1 MSSFI
6 QVNTTI
12 DTQEGAKKIAD
23 TLIGKRLAACVQLS
37 GPITSTYW
45 WQGQIETAQE
55 WICTAKTRQDL
66 YDAVEQAI
74 RSVHSYAEPEI
85 LATPILAGSHG
96 YLNWIVEETTK
107 QMP

>member
-12 DTQEGAKKIAD
+12 DTQEGARRIASM
-23 TLIGKRLAACVQLS
+23 LVEKRLAACVQVS

-45 WQGQIETAQE
+45 WQGRIEVAQE
-55 WICTAKTRQDL
+55 WVCTAKTRQDL

-74 RSVHSYAEPEI
+74 RDVHSYEEPEI
-85 LATPILAGSHG
+85 LASPILAGSKG
-96 YLNWIVEETTK
+96 YLGWVAQETT
-107 QMP
+107 ML